1 MKVGTGAPIE
11 SLTEVVYHTSILVWL
26 CHDPVKRYSM
36 HYAWFYI
43 IYNMR
48 VYPPPPPSLV

>member
-48 VYPPPPPSLV
+48 VYPPPPSLV